1 MGVTG
6 HIGLAFDPA
15 DEATAIAAVNG
26 EHEGDEWLRHQTAF
40 GLVRE
45 NFPALHAT
53 LQRLVATDALLAP
66 LAIAIIGDR
75 AVGEGPT
82 HPMCLYPA
90 DEVRLMA
97 DAFARV
103 GDAALERAISEARD
117 EAVEAGSWFP
127 ADVPDPFRR
136 LRSEMAHVAAN
147 GWSLIAFMF

>member
-6 HIGLAFDPA
+6 HIGLAFDPT

-40 GLVRE
+40 GLMRE
-45 NFPALHAT
+45 NFPALHAA
-53 LQRLVATDALLAP
+53 LQRLVAADASLAP
-66 LAIAIIGDR
+66 LATAIIGDR
-75 AVGEGPT
+75 VVGEGPA

-97 DAFARV
+97 EAFARV
-103 GDAALERAISEARD
+103 GDAALERAINEARD
-117 EAVEAGSWFP
+117 AAVEVGGWFP
-127 ADVPDPFRR
+127 ADVPEAFRR
-136 LRSEMAHVAAN
+136 LRSEIAHVAAN